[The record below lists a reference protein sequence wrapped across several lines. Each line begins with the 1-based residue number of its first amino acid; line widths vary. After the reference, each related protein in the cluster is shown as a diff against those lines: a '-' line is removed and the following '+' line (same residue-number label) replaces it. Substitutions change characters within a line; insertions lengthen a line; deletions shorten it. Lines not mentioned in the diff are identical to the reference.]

1 MNGSKAD
8 SMWGWNY
15 YFCNNTKIIVTWG
28 KSSGYHWAHT
38 HCSFPSN
45 IHGLSRLPL
54 VNLKLRRI
62 RKPPEGSRN
71 HAGLQQAALTSL
83 AENAPAAIFIKMLNN
98 PNSQIIMERKQHMLW
113 VWFRVGAS
121 AFYLSVYLYFFY
133 YSILKL
139 QKKKSQYK
147 AGKLNSFLGGR
158 AHILFSQVTHSK
170 GW

>member
-1 MNGSKAD
+1 M
-8 SMWGWNY
+8 
-15 YFCNNTKIIVTWG
+15 
-28 KSSGYHWAHT
+28 
-38 HCSFPSN
+38 
-45 IHGLSRLPL
+45 PL

-121 AFYLSVYLYFFY
+121 AFYLSLYLYFY

-139 QKKKSQYK
+139 QKKKKS
-147 AGKLNSFLGGR
+147 
-158 AHILFSQVTHSK
+158 V
-170 GW
+170 